1 MSLSLRRLASDHASL
16 RRSGLPPRYLFP
28 PNQETSI
35 LPDDLTQ
42 LTILLT
48 GAQDTPYAQGLWQLQ
63 LRMPS
68 DYPQE
73 PPRATFMTRLWHPN
87 VEESTGAVCLETLK
101 RDWDPKL
108 TLRDILVTISCL
120 LIHPNPDSALNS
132 AAGSLLQ
139 DNYRA
144 FAEQARLMTSI
155 HARIPAH
162 LRHAVDAARR
172 RGEEEDR
179 SSDRAEKEAT
189 PAALK
194 LNSHPA
200 SLLLQRIPSTHPQPY
215 ALSPIRQP
223 VDSQSYELS
232 EDEEDH
238 DPCKE
243 NDPSQ
248 SPSPVIESPRSPR
261 KNVLGK
267 RPLSELPTPTD
278 LEEGMTESE
287 KNIAV
292 NQDSQSCA
300 ASSFGPPKKSPRLA
314 VTLAVA
320 NISSRMREGT
330 VDELCTPGPRVNNV
344 PSGADDE
351 KENLEAIDTESVS
364 EMTKIPIRGS
374 ISDTAVI
381 RPTLRKV
388 SNLGWTKARAQPRI
402 GLRRL

>member
-1 MSLSLRRLASDHASL
+1 
-16 RRSGLPPRYLFP
+16 
-28 PNQETSI
+28 
-35 LPDDLTQ
+35 
-42 LTILLT
+42 
-48 GAQDTPYAQGLWQLQ
+48 
-63 LRMPS
+63 
-68 DYPQE
+68 
-73 PPRATFMTRLWHPN
+73 
-87 VEESTGAVCLETLK
+87 
-101 RDWDPKL
+101 
-108 TLRDILVTISCL
+108 
-120 LIHPNPDSALNS
+120 
-132 AAGSLLQ
+132 
-139 DNYRA
+139 
-144 FAEQARLMTSI
+144 MTSI

-179 SSDRAEKEAT
+179 SNDRAEKEAT

-194 LNSHPA
+194 LKSHPV
-200 SLLLQRIPSTHPQPY
+200 SLHLQRLPSTHPQPY
-215 ALSPIRQP
+215 ALSPNRQP
-223 VDSQSYELS
+223 VDSESYELS

-248 SPSPVIESPRSPR
+248 CPSPVIESPRSPR

-300 ASSFGPPKKSPRLA
+300 AASCGPPKKSPRLA

-330 VDELCTPGPRVNNV
+330 VDELCAPGPRVNNF

-351 KENLEAIDTESVS
+351 KENLEAIDTENVS
-364 EMTKIPIRGS
+364 EMTKIPIRGP
-374 ISDTAVI
+374 ISDTATM

-388 SNLGWTKARAQPRI
+388 SNLGSTKARAQPRV